1 MSKVFMVDLK
11 SNSKSTNKHNKLIK
25 LFNKVNSDS
34 IIKADDLTAVKLHFG
49 EEGKDTFIRPIFVRP
64 IVDEIRKA
72 NGIPFL
78 TDTSTLYSGPRKI
91 GPTHIEVAH
100 SHGFVPQVTNAPIM
114 IADGINGKDY
124 NEIEVNLKHFKKC
137 YIASGIVNAH
147 KMVVLSHF
155 KGHEMAGFGGSIK
168 NLAMGCA
175 PPIGKGEQHSTQQ
188 KVSSKKCIVCGNC
201 YQVCAHDA
209 ITMENDQAKIDP
221 ENCIGCGECMTV
233 CPEDAIQLDWK
244 TELTEFNERIVEY
257 AYASVKGKEVI
268 YFNFVLDVTPDCDC
282 APWSNEALVRDIG
295 ILASKDP
302 VAIDKASLD
311 LVNEAN
317 EDSSDDIFKITHPHT
332 EGQVQ
337 INYGHSIG
345 LGSKDYELIKI

>member
-1 MSKVFMVDLK
+1 MSKVYMVDLK
-11 SNSKSTNKHNKLIK
+11 STSKSTNKHNKLIK
-25 LFNKVNSDS
+25 LFNKVNADEL
-34 IIKADDLTAVKLHFG
+34 IKDGDLTAVKLHFG
-49 EEGKDTFIRPIFVRP
+49 EEGKDTFIRPILVRP
-64 IVDEIRKA
+64 IVDEIRKS
-72 NGIPFL
+72 GGMPFL
-78 TDTSTLYSGPRKI
+78 TDTGTLYSGPRKI

-100 SHGFVPQVTNAPIM
+100 KHGFVPQVTNAPII
-114 IADGINGKDY
+114 IADGVNGKDY
-124 NEIEVNLKHFKKC
+124 ASIEVNLKHFKEC
-137 YIASGIVNAH
+137 FIASGIINAE

-175 PPIGKGEQHSTQQ
+175 PPIGKAEQHSTQQ
-188 KVSSKKCIVCGNC
+188 KVSSKKCIGCENC
-201 YQVCAHDA
+201 YNVCAHDA
-209 ITMENDQAKIDP
+209 IVMKNDLAVILSEK
-221 ENCIGCGECMTV
+221 CVGCGECMNV
-233 CPEDAIQLDWK
+233 CPVDAIYLDWR
-244 TELTEFNERIVEY
+244 TELTEFNERMVEY
-257 AYASVKGKEVI
+257 AYASVKDKEVI

-311 LVNEAN
+311 LVNEASK
-317 EDSSDDIFKITHPHT
+317 ESSKDIFKVTHPHT

-337 INYGHSIG
+337 INYGDAIG